1 MLSILLADD
10 HAVVREGLKQILAEL
25 EDSVSLT
32 EASHGQE
39 VLEQI
44 HQNRFDIILLDI
56 SMPGPSGLEI
66 LKQIKNE
73 KPEISVLI
81 LSMYPEEQYA
91 VRALKAGASGYLTKE
106 SAPQELIQAI
116 QKISSGRKYI
126 TPSLAEKLAN
136 DFDKDYEKPLH
147 ESLSDRE
154 FQVIR
159 LLAKGKTVKEIGEE
173 LFLSIKTVSTY
184 RTRILEKMELKNN
197 AELIH
202 YAIRNKLID

>member
-1 MLSILLADD
+1 MLTILIADD

-25 EDSVSLT
+25 EDSVSLA

-39 VLEQI
+39 VLEKINQS
-44 HQNRFDIILLDI
+44 RFDIILLDI
-56 SMPGPSGLEI
+56 SMPGMNGLEI

-91 VRALKAGASGYLTKE
+91 VRALKAGASGYLTKD
-106 SAPQELIQAI
+106 SAPQKLIQAI
-116 QKISSGRKYI
+116 QRIASGRKYI
-126 TPSLAEKLAN
+126 TPSLAEKLAY
-136 DFDKDYEKPLH
+136 DFDKDYKKPLH
-147 ESLSDRE
+147 EILSDRE
-154 FQVIR
+154 FQVMR
-159 LLAKGKTVKEIGEE
+159 LLAVGKTVKEIGEE

-184 RTRILEKMELKNN
+184 RTRILEKMEFKNN

-202 YAIRNKLID
+202 YSIRNQLID

>member
-1 MLSILLADD
+1 MLTILIADD

-25 EDSVSLT
+25 EDSVSLA

-39 VLEQI
+39 VLEKI
-44 HQNRFDIILLDI
+44 LKDRFDIILLDI
-56 SMPGPSGLEI
+56 SMPDMNGLDI

-73 KPEISVLI
+73 TPDTAVLI

-106 SAPQELIQAI
+106 SAPEELIQAI
-116 QKISSGRKYI
+116 QRIATGRKYI
-126 TPSLAEKLAN
+126 TPSLAEKLAY
-136 DFDKDYEKPLH
+136 DFDKDFEKPLH
-147 ESLSDRE
+147 EILSDRE
-154 FQVIR
+154 FQVMR
-159 LLAKGKTVKEIGEE
+159 LLAVGKTVKEIGKE

-184 RTRILEKMELKNN
+184 RTRILEKMEFKNN

-202 YAIRNKLID
+202 YSIRNKLID